1 MGRYKQEEVMA
12 RQHIQ
17 ANQQERVMRDDDF
30 IVSKAD
36 LKGRITYSNKVFA
49 EYSGFTESEFMGK
62 QHNIVRHPD
71 MPRCVFKLLWQHIES
86 GQEIFAYVKNLCKD
100 GSFYWVLAN
109 VTPSRDDQGRVVGYY
124 SVRRKPNPKAMSVVV
139 PLYKQLLQ
147 IEQNAGSREAIPA
160 SLTYLQNL
168 LKEKG
173 VSYERFILDL
183 QAL

>member
-1 MGRYKQEEVMA
+1 MA

-17 ANQQERVMRDDDF
+17 ATQQERVMRDDDF

-71 MPRCVFKLLWQHIES
+71 MPRCVFKLLWQHIEN

-109 VTPSRDDQGRVVGYY
+109 VTPSRDDQGRIVGYY
-124 SVRRKPNPKAMSVVV
+124 SVRRKPNTKALSVVV

-147 IEQNAGSREAIPA
+147 IEQNAGSRDAIPA

>member
-1 MGRYKQEEVMA
+1 MA

-17 ANQQERVMRDDDF
+17 ATQQERVMRDDDF

-49 EYSGFTESEFMGK
+49 EYSGFTETEFMGK

-109 VTPSRDDQGRVVGYY
+109 VTPSLDDQGRVVGYY
-124 SVRRKPNPKAMSVVV
+124 SVRRKPNAKALSVVV

>member
-1 MGRYKQEEVMA
+1 MA

-17 ANQQERVMRDDDF
+17 ATQQERVMRDDDF

-109 VTPSRDDQGRVVGYY
+109 VTPSRDEQGRIVGYY
-124 SVRRKPNPKAMSVVV
+124 SVRRKPNAKALAVVA
-139 PLYKQLLQ
+139 PLYQQLLQ
-147 IEQNAGSREAIPA
+147 IEQNAGSRDAIPA
-160 SLTYLQNL
+160 SLTHLQNL

>member
-1 MGRYKQEEVMA
+1 MA

-17 ANQQERVMRDDDF
+17 ATQQERVMRDDDF

-49 EYSGFTESEFMGK
+49 EYSGFTEDEFMGK

-71 MPRCVFKLLWQHIES
+71 MPRCVFKLLWQHIEN

-100 GSFYWVLAN
+100 GSYYWVLAN
-109 VTPSRDDQGRVVGYY
+109 VTPSRDEQGRIVGYY
-124 SVRRKPNPKAMSVVV
+124 SVRRKPNAKALLVVA

-147 IEQNAGSREAIPA
+147 IEQNAGSRDAIPA
-160 SLTYLQNL
+160 SLSHLHNL

>member
-1 MGRYKQEEVMA
+1 MA

-17 ANQQERVMRDDDF
+17 ATQQERVMRDDDF

-36 LKGRITYSNKVFA
+36 LKGRIIYSNKVFA
-49 EYSGFTESEFMGK
+49 EYSGFTESEFLGK

-71 MPRCVFKLLWQHIES
+71 MPRCVFKLMWQHIES

-124 SVRRKPNPKAMSVVV
+124 SVRRKPSPKAMSVVV

-160 SLTYLQNL
+160 SLTHLQNL

>member
-1 MGRYKQEEVMA
+1 MKFKNIVPTQV
-12 RQHIQ
+12 
-17 ANQQERVMRDDDF
+17 ERILADNEF
-30 IVSKAD
+30 IISKTD
-36 LKGRITYSNKVFA
+36 TKGKITYGNRPFND
-49 EYSGFTESEFMGK
+49 YSGFSENELLGV
-62 QHNIVRHPD
+62 QHNVVRHPD
-71 MPRCVFKLLWQHIES
+71 MPRAVFKLLWDEVQAGREV
-86 GQEIFAYVKNLCKD
+86 FAFVKNLCKD

-109 VTPSRDDQGRVVGYY
+109 VTPSLDDQGRVVGYY

>member
-1 MGRYKQEEVMA
+1 MA

-17 ANQQERVMRDDDF
+17 ATQQERVMRDDDF

-71 MPRCVFKLLWQHIES
+71 MPRCVFKLLWQHIEN

-124 SVRRKPNPKAMSVVV
+124 SVRRKPNTKALSVVV

-147 IEQNAGSREAIPA
+147 IEQNAGTRDAIPA

>member
-1 MGRYKQEEVMA
+1 MA

-17 ANQQERVMRDDDF
+17 ATQTERVMRDDDF

-49 EYSGFTESEFMGK
+49 EYSGFTENEFMGK

-109 VTPSRDDQGRVVGYY
+109 VTPSRDDQGRIVGYY
-124 SVRRKPNPKAMSVVV
+124 SVRRKPNPKALGVVI

-147 IEQNAGSREAIPA
+147 IEQNAGSREAIAA
-160 SLTYLQNL
+160 STSHLHNL

>member
-1 MGRYKQEEVMA
+1 MA

-17 ANQQERVMRDDDF
+17 PTLQERLMRDDDF

-36 LKGRITYSNKVFA
+36 LKGRITYSNEVFA
-49 EYSGFTESEFMGK
+49 EFSGFTEAEFLGK
-62 QHNIVRHPD
+62 QHNLVRHPD

-109 VTPSRDDQGRVVGYY
+109 VTPSRDAQGKVVGYY
-124 SVRRKPNPKAMSVVV
+124 SVRRKPNPKALSVII

-147 IEQNAGSREAIPA
+147 TEQNAGSRDAIEA
-160 SLTYLQNL
+160 SLTQMHNL
-168 LKEKG
+168 LQEKG

-183 QAL
+183 QGL

>member
-1 MGRYKQEEVMA
+1 MA

-124 SVRRKPNPKAMSVVV
+124 SVRRKPNPNAMSVVV

>member
-1 MGRYKQEEVMA
+1 MA

-17 ANQQERVMRDDDF
+17 ATQQERVMRDDDF

-49 EYSGFTESEFMGK
+49 EYSGFTEAEFMGK

-100 GSFYWVLAN
+100 GSYYWVLAN
-109 VTPSRDDQGRVVGYY
+109 VTPSRDEQGRIVGYY
-124 SVRRKPNPKAMSVVV
+124 SVRRKPNAKALQVVA

-147 IEQNAGSREAIPA
+147 IEQNAGSRDAIPA
-160 SLTYLQNL
+160 SLTHLQNL

>member
-1 MGRYKQEEVMA
+1 MA

-17 ANQQERVMRDDDF
+17 ATQQERVMRDDDF

-49 EYSGFTESEFMGK
+49 EYSGFSESEFLGK

-71 MPRCVFKLLWQHIES
+71 MPRCIFKLLWQHIES

-109 VTPSRDDQGRVVGYY
+109 VTPSRDDQGRIVGYY
-124 SVRRKPNPKAMSVVV
+124 SVRRKPNVKALSVVV

-147 IEQNAGSREAIPA
+147 IEQNAGSRDAIPA
-160 SLTYLQNL
+160 SLTHLQNL

-183 QAL
+183 QGL

>member
-1 MGRYKQEEVMA
+1 MA

-109 VTPSRDDQGRVVGYY
+109 VTPSLDDQGRVVGYY
-124 SVRRKPNPKAMSVVV
+124 SVRRKPNPKAIAVIA

-147 IEQNAGSREAIPA
+147 TEKNAGARDAIAA
-160 SLTYLQNL
+160 SLAQMDNL
-168 LKEKG
+168 LKDKG

>member
-1 MGRYKQEEVMA
+1 
-12 RQHIQ
+12 
-17 ANQQERVMRDDDF
+17 MRDDDF

>member
-1 MGRYKQEEVMA
+1 MA

-17 ANQQERVMRDDDF
+17 PTLQERLMRDDDF

-36 LKGRITYSNKVFA
+36 LKGRITYSNEVFA
-49 EYSGFTESEFMGK
+49 EFSGFTEAEFLGK
-62 QHNIVRHPD
+62 QHNLVRHPD

-109 VTPSRDDQGRVVGYY
+109 VTPSRDEHGKVVGYY
-124 SVRRKPNPKAMSVVV
+124 SVRRKPNPKALSVII

-147 IEQNAGSREAIPA
+147 TEQNAGSRDAIEA
-160 SLTYLQNL
+160 SLTQMHNL
-168 LKEKG
+168 LQEKG

-183 QAL
+183 QGL

>member
-1 MGRYKQEEVMA
+1 MA

-124 SVRRKPNPKAMSVVV
+124 SVRRKPNAKALSVVV

>member
-1 MGRYKQEEVMA
+1 MA

-17 ANQQERVMRDDDF
+17 ATLQERLMRDDDF

-36 LKGRITYSNKVFA
+36 LKGRITYSNQVFA
-49 EYSGFTESEFMGK
+49 EFSGFTEDEFLGK
-62 QHNIVRHPD
+62 QHNLVRHPD

-109 VTPSRDDQGRVVGYY
+109 VTPSRDDQGKVVGYY
-124 SVRRKPNPKAMSVVV
+124 SVRRKPNPKALSVII

-147 IEQNAGSREAIPA
+147 TEQKAGSRDAIEA
-160 SLTYLQNL
+160 SLAQMHNL

-183 QAL
+183 QGL

>member
-1 MGRYKQEEVMA
+1 
-12 RQHIQ
+12 
-17 ANQQERVMRDDDF
+17 MRDDDF

-124 SVRRKPNPKAMSVVV
+124 SVRRKPNPTAMSVVV

>member
-1 MGRYKQEEVMA
+1 MA